1 MDDNMNKRLVIIL
14 CCFFVI
20 SIVLLGASFSQESG
34 QDKVLST
41 VQDVSDNMRVIYSS
55 KTVNK
60 DNKVIDLSIINKS
73 SNIKD
78 YVILVEGLEDYSNI
92 RYVIDGEEKELSEVI
107 YFGTLSSL
115 GIDGDYKSH
124 NIEFIFDT
132 DIEFNIV
139 VKEYNGELSY
149 GSK

>member
-1 MDDNMNKRLVIIL
+1 MNKRLVVIL

-20 SIVLLGASFSQESG
+20 SIVLLGVSFAQESG

-41 VQDVSDNMRVIYSS
+41 TQDVSDNMRVIYSS

-73 SNIKD
+73 NNIKD
-78 YVILVEGLEDYSNI
+78 YVILVDGLSDYSNI
-92 RYVIDGEEKELSEVI
+92 RYIIDGEEKDLSEVI

-115 GIDGDYKSH
+115 GIEGDYKSH
-124 NIEFIFDT
+124 NIEFIFDA

-139 VKEYNGELSY
+139 VKEYNGEISY

>member
-1 MDDNMNKRLVIIL
+1 MNKRLVIIL

-132 DIEFNIV
+132 DIEFYIV

>member
-1 MDDNMNKRLVIIL
+1 M
-14 CCFFVI
+14 
-20 SIVLLGASFSQESG
+20 GASFSQESG

-41 VQDVSDNMRVIYSS
+41 TQDVSDNMRVIYSS